1 MPSTSAMFSAT
12 AMIDPMYLVSV
23 GSTLLRPIADWT
35 SAITLPISQRPTIQ
49 NAIAARTL
57 IARSAPVVRRY
68 CRTCSRFT
76 GPPSRWSVPGRPRR
90 PPPASPA
97 RGPSTLRPIRC
108 GVNARCA
115 RADDADQAAI
125 ARHGSSCPG
134 DALRTSMETDMKN
147 AILLAYYSRTGY
159 TRKVAMEI
167 AEACGCDVEEIRDRV
182 GRSGPIGYAR
192 SVFEAASRFDTLLQ
206 PGERDPADYPL
217 VIVGTPVWFWNLSSP
232 VRTWVRRHRPRLRDV
247 AFFCTCGSSGGTRA
261 LA

>member
-1 MPSTSAMFSAT
+1 
-12 AMIDPMYLVSV
+12 
-23 GSTLLRPIADWT
+23 
-35 SAITLPISQRPTIQ
+35 
-49 NAIAARTL
+49 
-57 IARSAPVVRRY
+57 
-68 CRTCSRFT
+68 
-76 GPPSRWSVPGRPRR
+76 
-90 PPPASPA
+90 
-97 RGPSTLRPIRC
+97 
-108 GVNARCA
+108 
-115 RADDADQAAI
+115 
-125 ARHGSSCPG
+125 
-134 DALRTSMETDMKN
+134 MKN

-261 LA
+261 LAEFEALCGSTVASLALTDREVDAGQIASKVATFVEGLAPGTRRRGKAGTTTGR